1 MKIVICFIALFLCY
15 AIAAFCQTESP
26 SKPDTESSKP
36 DTDTESEGRIENAVS
51 NFREAH
57 RHLVG
62 IFRLQPRIAFHAGLD
77 ANSGFGDEDADVDPR
92 LRQEDFFFS
101 VVPGISAGVKFGSR
115 AFLQVLENLNF
126 VYYLNREERRDIFN
140 STAARF
146 VTGTSNFLLT
156 VDGRYERRNAPLDEE
171 LDEPVEHVISTTGIT
186 GEYSLTSRIEMRHNV
201 RFRRRT
207 FEKTEEILNSSLT
220 LTDRNDWSFGT
231 GVTYKLKETLGLTLD
246 GTIRHSKALDTDL
259 HSDTWE
265 VLTGVAIEQ
274 TRMRGHFAVGFGQTD
289 NDNNQRRNNLLLNG
303 DFNFLLRKVTIGL
316 FISRRYAF
324 SVLADDVTRLTTQ
337 GGIRF
342 SSPIAGRFGLT
353 GSYILGQNDY
363 DDSLIAGTVI
373 NSDTF
378 HRADLG
384 LDIRLVEHLSVRPG
398 VFYFKRD
405 SGIPELDKEAF
416 GYFITLGVGYVL
428 EF

>member
-1 MKIVICFIALFLCY
+1 MKIVVGFIALFLCY
-15 AIAAFCQTESP
+15 AIAAFCQTVSP
-26 SKPDTESSKP
+26 SKPDNVGTSES
-36 DTDTESEGRIENAVS
+36 DTEAEGRIENAVKA
-51 NFREAH
+51 FRESH

-92 LRQEDFFFS
+92 RRQDDFFFS

-126 VYYLNREERRDIFN
+126 VYYLKREERRDIFN

-146 VTGTSNFLLT
+146 VTGTSNLLLT

-171 LDEPVEHVISTTGIT
+171 LDEPVEHTITTTGVT
-186 GEYSLTSRIEMRHNV
+186 GAYALTSRIDMRHYV
-201 RFRRRT
+201 RFRRRV
-207 FEKTEEILNSSLT
+207 FEKTDEILNSSLT
-220 LTDRNDWSFGT
+220 LKDRDEWSFGT
-231 GVTYKLKETLGLTLD
+231 GATYELKETLGLTLD

-265 VLTGVAIEQ
+265 VLTGVAIDR
-274 TRMRGHFAVGFGQTD
+274 TRMSGHFAVGFGQTD

-303 DFNFLLRKVTIGL
+303 DFNFLLRRKVTIGL
-316 FISRRYAF
+316 FLSRRYAF

-342 SSPIAGRFGLT
+342 STPIAGRFGLT
-353 GSYILGQNDY
+353 GSYMLGQNDY

-398 VFYFKRD
+398 IFYFKRD